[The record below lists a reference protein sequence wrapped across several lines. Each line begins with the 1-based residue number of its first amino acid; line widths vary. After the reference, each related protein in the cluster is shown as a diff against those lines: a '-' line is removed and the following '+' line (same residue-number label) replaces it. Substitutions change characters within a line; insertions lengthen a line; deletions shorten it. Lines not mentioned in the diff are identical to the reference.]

1 MGKKTRTTISIFLWK
16 VTSDLSLRVIL
27 SLSKDGKA
35 IFSKPVTLRRAQCD
49 TDNLLMKIYFK
60 LILTLSL
67 TLFLFS
73 CATEKPVNLSTARE
87 VVKQY
92 YETGKYD
99 EELNKVI
106 ADAKKEFDKVEFKDN
121 SVVIFDIDE
130 TTLNNYGLAE
140 QMGFG
145 YVYELNKKWNAELK
159 APAIPQVKEL
169 YDFLLSKGAK
179 VIFLTGRNF
188 YEYEVT
194 YQNLVKEGYTVF
206 DTLITQIGDETKMKA
221 RDFKS
226 RKRVWLTEQGYDIVG
241 TVGDQW
247 TDLEGE
253 HHGIQIK
260 IPNYLYLIED

>member
-1 MGKKTRTTISIFLWK
+1 MINHFTLTNWYSRIF
-16 VTSDLSLRVIL
+16 
-27 SLSKDGKA
+27 
-35 IFSKPVTLRRAQCD
+35 F
-49 TDNLLMKIYFK
+49 NL
-60 LILTLSL
+60 TL

-73 CATEKPVNLSTARE
+73 CATEKPINLSIARE
-87 VVKQY
+87 EVKQY
-92 YETGKYD
+92 YKSGKYD

-106 ADAKKEFDKVEFKDN
+106 AEAKKEFEKVAFKEN

-159 APAIPQVKEL
+159 APAISQVKEL
-169 YDFLLSKGAK
+169 YDFLISKGAK

-188 YEYEVT
+188 YEYEAT
-194 YQNLVKEGYTVF
+194 YQNLVKEGYSVF

-221 RDFKS
+221 KDFKS
-226 RKRVWLTEQGYDIVG
+226 SKRVWLTEKGYEIIG

-247 TDLEGE
+247 SDLEGE
-253 HHGIQIK
+253 YHGIQIK